1 MEITEIFKFWGLG
14 GVIAFATVW
23 LIREIFKQILSKDV
37 EKFKNDLELKS
48 IEFKIKYE
56 KLHTERAEVIK
67 EIYKKISKTFQ
78 SMHSYVNIAQWSG
91 EPNQEQKAKNAAEMA
106 NDLVSY
112 YEENKIFFEE
122 EVDFEIDKLM
132 KEFKEVWLTYSLS
145 KSLKPHSD
153 ESMKEWD
160 KAWKKINE
168 DVPNVKKIIENKFR
182 KIIGIN

>member
-1 MEITEIFKFWGLG
+1 
-14 GVIAFATVW
+14 
-23 LIREIFKQILSKDV
+23 
-37 EKFKNDLELKS
+37 
-48 IEFKIKYE
+48 
-56 KLHTERAEVIK
+56 
-67 EIYKKISKTFQ
+67 
-78 SMHSYVNIAQWSG
+78 
-91 EPNQEQKAKNAAEMA
+91 
-106 NDLVSY
+106 
-112 YEENKIFFEE
+112 
-122 EVDFEIDKLM
+122 M